1 MARRHRWTQLLPG
14 ALALAGVVALA
25 ASILLF
31 ARVGSLR
38 GDTVRLYAPTNQ
50 ARGVLKGTE
59 VWLAG
64 RKIGLVDDVRFRSI
78 SVDTTARVM
87 IVLDVLEEF
96 APLIRRDSFAQIRSG
111 GTLIGA
117 PVVFISRG
125 SRGSPSVSHRDTLG
139 TRPQSDVEGVGSRL
153 AVASRDLPAVVG
165 NLRTIG
171 SQLGSARGSAGAIL
185 QLDPSARELAVLQA
199 RAEKLT
205 KSVTRGPG
213 TIALAMR
220 GGDLAARAR
229 RLMARADSLRAAA
242 AVGRAPGT
250 AASADSALLRALT
263 EVRNEVSITRALLAE
278 PRGTAGR
285 VLADSAMALEL
296 ARFDRE
302 LGVLIR
308 DVKQR
313 PLRYLAF

>member
-1 MARRHRWTQLLPG
+1 
-14 ALALAGVVALA
+14 
-25 ASILLF
+25 
-31 ARVGSLR
+31 
-38 GDTVRLYAPTNQ
+38 
-50 ARGVLKGTE
+50 VLKGTE

-64 RKIGLVDDVRFRSI
+64 RKIGLVDDVRFRPI
-78 SVDTTARVM
+78 AVDTAARVM
-87 IVLDVLEEF
+87 IVLDVLEEY
-96 APLIRRDSFAQIRSG
+96 APLIRRDSFAQIRTG

-125 SRGSPSVSHRDTLG
+125 STDAPSIGHRDTLA

-153 AVASRDLPAVVG
+153 AVASRDIPAIVG

-171 SQLGSARGSAGAIL
+171 TQLGSARGSAGAIL

-199 RAEKLT
+199 RAERLT
-205 KSVTRGPG
+205 RSVTTGPG
-213 TIALAMR
+213 TIGLAMR
-220 GGDLAARAR
+220 GGDLSARAR
-229 RLMARADSLRAAA
+229 RLMARADSLRATATARRTPGSAA
-242 AVGRAPGT
+242 PAVP
-250 AASADSALLRALT
+250 ADSALLRALT

-285 VLADSAMALEL
+285 AAADSAMALEL

-302 LGVLIR
+302 LGALIR
-308 DVKQR
+308 DIKQR